1 MTDPIERI
9 FNVSLLSLSP
19 PSPPFTRTH
28 NGDRPYEC
36 ALCNYAFTTKANCER
51 HLRNRHAKATR
62 DEIKRAII
70 YHPSEDSSCD
80 DPHKKMAMFAA
91 TDFGASP
98 LPDAD
103 MLVNHHSHH
112 QQPSRDHSRD
122 SKENRTS
129 TPVSHLK
136 EMLMPNVLS
145 SPTMV
150 PMLPK
155 HSSSPLSLSQQQ
167 QMHKIQVKSLEKLIK
182 NGEEVVVRPHV
193 VEKMVVSDAL
203 DLTKKGEAEKIVDRP
218 VSPLPAQMAA
228 AAAMAG
234 MPFMDMALLKKQE
247 ELLLAQ
253 QQLFKEAMPK
263 LGPAQYFQELYR
275 NFLFPGA
282 FPFMPFFGAPNG
294 GPVVPG
300 VPASAE
306 ETAPIMPNPMLDIK
320 NFMQSKEA
328 NAATAAMM
336 SGGSALLNPA
346 AFFSPNSMLP
356 NQLAQTPTQQQPL
369 KPQMK
374 SPEIPN
380 DLMKTLQMPGTPTGA
395 SQGGS
400 VKMVIKNGVLMP
412 KQKQRR
418 YRTERPFACEHCSA
432 RFTLRSNMERHIKQ
446 QHPQYW
452 AQRQRSGHQL
462 LRRSHGSSGS
472 PSAGGMS
479 SMLSPGGGLA
489 MPSVGNPFNLSEE
502 MKFLLQLNRDQKM
515 PFPFDA
521 AKFTEELEKR
531 REEHAA
537 AIERGI
543 KDEMDDENDEDMM
556 DEEEEEEEDDAQL
569 VIDEDSQDEHE
580 ADNKTT
586 DENISAAKKV
596 AESILEQAMK
606 KNLAEPNNNNNNEK
620 EEDLASI
627 TKLVDNARAGSMSFN
642 NFFRSDR
649 AASTEQSDEEG
660 LVASGSASEE
670 NQSGA
675 EDQLTGSSEHGKK
688 KSAYSLA
695 PNRVACPYC
704 QRMFPWTSSLR
715 RHILTHTGQK
725 PFKCS
730 HCPLL
735 FTTKSNCDR
744 HLLRK
749 HGNVESAQSLY
760 MPIEENGDM
769 PEPTPLPMNK
779 DSTTPN
785 MPALIPVNQLRAVK
799 MEDEDEDEDEEDED
813 EEDDE
818 EEEEEQAPK
827 ATAPVTA
834 IAQEPAI
841 PSIGV
846 NQLKNVEGGNFI
858 SSDMP
863 FKCHLCD
870 SSFPERLNCLDHI
883 KVHHNPEYERLVANG
898 SIEMDA
904 NAIFSES
911 AEDEKKSDGKGKY
924 PDYANRKVRNSLDNY
939 YLGM

>member
-1 MTDPIERI
+1 
-9 FNVSLLSLSP
+9 
-19 PSPPFTRTH
+19 
-28 NGDRPYEC
+28 
-36 ALCNYAFTTKANCER
+36 
-51 HLRNRHAKATR
+51 
-62 DEIKRAII
+62 
-70 YHPSEDSSCD
+70 
-80 DPHKKMAMFAA
+80 MAMFAA
-91 TDFGASP
+91 TDFGAAP
-98 LPDAD
+98 LPDPE
-103 MLVNHHSHH
+103 LLHHG
-112 QQPSRDHSRD
+112 RDHSRE

-155 HSSSPLSLSQQQ
+155 HSSSPLSLAQQ
-167 QMHKIQVKSLEKLIK
+167 HKIQVKSLEKLIPH
-182 NGEEVVVRPHV
+182 NGVDVAL
-193 VEKMVVSDAL
+193 DANAL
-203 DLTKKGEAEKIVDRP
+203 DLTKRIEEDKVQEQVQPRISRP
-218 VSPLPAQMAA
+218 VSPIPNQMAA
-228 AAAMAG
+228 AAAAMAAAG

-247 ELLLAQ
+247 EILLAQ
-253 QQLFKEAMPK
+253 QQLFKDAMPK
-263 LGPAQYFQELYR
+263 LGPAQYFQEFYR

-282 FPFMPFFGAPNG
+282 FPLLPFFGAPTG
-294 GPVVPG
+294 ADEPPM
-300 VPASAE
+300 
-306 ETAPIMPNPMLDIK
+306 MPPTPMLDLK
-320 NFMQSKEA
+320 NFMQQSKDS
-328 NAATAAMM
+328 AAVSGNPLM
-336 SGGSALLNPA
+336 SGGSAMLNPA
-346 AFFSPNSMLP
+346 AFFSPNAMLP
-356 NQLAQTPTQQQPL
+356 NQLAQTPTQQPL
-369 KPQMK
+369 KAQMK

-380 DLMKTLQMPGTPTGA
+380 DIMKSLNMPVTPTGA
-395 SQGGS
+395 SQGS

-462 LRRSHGSSGS
+462 LRRSHGGGGASMSPSSSGGM
-472 PSAGGMS
+472 PSMI
-479 SMLSPGGGLA
+479 SPGRTA
-489 MPSVGNPFNLSEE
+489 SNHFSHLSDE

-521 AKFTEELEKR
+521 AKFTEELERR

-537 AIERGI
+537 ALERGI
-543 KDEMDDENDEDMM
+543 KDEMDEENEEDMM
-556 DEEEEEEEDDAQL
+556 DEEEEEEEDAQL
-569 VIDEDSQDEHE
+569 VIDEDSEPED
-580 ADNKTT
+580 AVTAPGDAATT
-586 DENISAAKKV
+586 QEGISVAKKV

-606 KNLAEPNNNNNNEK
+606 KNLNVNNNNNNQSNSEK

-627 TKLVDNARAGSMSFN
+627 TKLVDNARASSMSIN

-649 AASTEQSDEEG
+649 AASREQSDEEG

-675 EDQLTGSSEHGKK
+675 EDQLGSEQGKK
-688 KSAYSLA
+688 KSAYSMA

-749 HGNVESAQSLY
+749 HGNVESAQSLF
-760 MPIEENGDM
+760 MPIEENSDI
-769 PEPTPLPMNK
+769 PEPTPVK
-779 DSTTPN
+779 DTSLAN
-785 MPALIPVNQLRAVK
+785 MPSLIPVSQLRSSALVK
-799 MEDEDEDEDEEDED
+799 QETEVNEHEDEDADEDEG
-813 EEDDE
+813 DDGE
-818 EEEEEQAPK
+818 EEEDEPEEETENIPK
-827 ATAPVTA
+827 T
-834 IAQEPAI
+834 ISSLDPAI
-841 PSIGV
+841 PSISV

-924 PDYANRKVRNSLDNY
+924 PDYANRKVS
-939 YLGM
+939 